1 MFASWDCTATR
12 GELAVKLLLLAFYV
26 GPDQLMPVTSILA
39 TVLGFV
45 LIFWNKFLGVV
56 RKILGRSKPAET
68 HEDASQTPKD
78 QPK

>member
-1 MFASWDCTATR
+1 
-12 GELAVKLLLLAFYV
+12 VKLFLLAFYV

-56 RKILGRSKPAET
+56 RKIFGMSKPPET
-68 HEDASQTPKD
+68 HEDAPQTPKD